1 MNRRWQLWVG
11 LAVSA
16 TALVLALLGIDL
28 RRVVATLARAEY
40 VYLAPATAGMLAY
53 LAARAV
59 RWRLLL
65 GSRVPLSRA
74 FWVTAIG
81 YLVSNVLP
89 FRLGDPAR
97 AVVVGRG
104 GQVSTAAAL
113 STVVVERVLDMLM
126 VVALLAGVA
135 PFVSGAG
142 SAVDVGLVA
151 GGAALVVLAM
161 LVILA
166 LRPDWGRRAV
176 RRLLGWI
183 PRLDEERWAR
193 VLDGLFEGLAPL
205 RSGRRG
211 LALLVWSV
219 VTWACVVAFYWA
231 ILRAFLPQPPLL
243 AAPFLVCVVG
253 LGMALP
259 SSPGAV
265 GVFHAV
271 ARYGLTVPFEVL
283 ADQAVT
289 VAFALHAFQY
299 VLGSL
304 LGLVGLAQESLS
316 LGWLRAQAGGSAPSF
331 PSEGRSPGQGSGEP
345 SGQGLGRELG
355 HTTRS
360 AGAGDSEEV
369 RWQDAT

>member
-1 MNRRWQLWVG
+1 MWVG
-11 LAVSA
+11 LAVSVA
-16 TALVLALLGIDL
+16 ALALAMLGIDL
-28 RRVVATLARAEY
+28 RRVGATLAQAEY
-40 VYLAPATAGMLAY
+40 VYLVPATVGMLAY

-65 GSRVPLSRA
+65 GPQVPLSRA
-74 FWVTAIG
+74 FWVTCVG

-142 SAVDVGLVA
+142 SAVGVGLVA
-151 GGAALVVLAM
+151 GGAALVALAVL
-161 LVILA
+161 LVLA
-166 LRPDWGRRAV
+166 LRPDWGQWAV
-176 RRLLGWI
+176 RRLLGWL
-183 PRLDEERWAR
+183 PRLDGERWAR
-193 VLDGLFEGLAPL
+193 ALDGLFEGLAPL

-211 LALLVWSV
+211 LALLAWSV

-231 ILRAFLPQPPLL
+231 ILRAFLPQPPPA

-253 LGMALP
+253 LGMAVP

-271 ARYGLTVPFEVL
+271 ARYGLTVPFGVPT
-283 ADQAVT
+283 DQAVT

-299 VLGSL
+299 ILGSM
-304 LGLVGLAQESLS
+304 LGLAGLARESLS
-316 LGWLRAQAGGSAPSF
+316 LGWLRAQAAGVTEARPQR
-331 PSEGRSPGQGSGEP
+331 ERS
-345 SGQGLGRELG
+345 L
-355 HTTRS
+355 
-360 AGAGDSEEV
+360 EEV
-369 RWQDAT
+369 G